1 MKKLSFLIVG
11 FTISGYTAFAQKKVW
26 DFGMQEAQISHN
38 YSEYDR
44 QTSLKN
50 NQTLSTATQTAARS
64 QGNDFKDKVKIIHA
78 RLVSLSVLI
87 SDGKVIFDSYD
98 IVKDILNYQRQILS
112 TIGSDPKLAPLALF
126 SESALVNRSSA
137 LIKYIELMV
146 IAASDL
152 NAMKSTDRRAI
163 VGYIVNELRVIRGDA
178 YSINQSLKWAQEGN
192 YINSINPWAR
202 YVNDDK
208 RLADDILH
216 NLKF

>member
-1 MKKLSFLIVG
+1 MKKLFIVIPMALLAG
-11 FTISGYTAFAQKKVW
+11 RAVAQKKVW
-26 DFGMQEAQISHN
+26 DVPTMEAQIARN
-38 YSEYDR
+38 YTEYDT
-44 QTSLKN
+44 QTKLKN
-50 NQTLSTATQTAARS
+50 NQAISTATQTTART
-64 QGNDFKDKVKIIHA
+64 QGSDFKDKVKIIHE
-78 RLVSLSVLI
+78 RLISLSVLI
-87 SDGKVIFDSYD
+87 SDGKTIFDAYD

-112 TIGSDPKLAPLALF
+112 TIGSDPKLAPIAI
-126 SESALVNRSSA
+126 SSQAALVSRSNA

-178 YSINQSLKWAQEGN
+178 YSINQSLRWAKEGN

-208 RLADDILH
+208 RLGDEILK